1 MYIEL
6 TPEQRQ
12 LQAELRQYFS
22 NLITPEEALAMES
35 DRHNEAYRAIIKRM
49 GTDGK
54 LGVGWPK
61 EFGGLG
67 FGPIE
72 QQIFVNEAARADVPL
87 PAVTLQTV
95 GPTLQKYGSDVQKK
109 KFLPGILTGDV
120 HFAIGYSEPE
130 AGTDLASLR
139 TTAVRRREGAEEFY
153 VVNGQKMWTTGG
165 HDADYL
171 WLAVRTD
178 PEAVKH
184 KGISILIVDTK
195 DPGYSW
201 TPIILSDGAHHTN
214 ATYFNDVRVPV
225 DMLVGEENA
234 GWRLITTQLNH
245 ERVMLG
251 PAGKVAVIYDKVH
264 AWASKPGGNGVTPL
278 DHDDVRRLLG
288 EIKSIWRINELL
300 NWQVAAGGETIEVA
314 DAAATKVFGTERI
327 QKVGRLAEEIVGK
340 YGNPAEPD
348 TGELLAW
355 LDSQTKRN
363 LVITFGGGVNE
374 VMREMIAASGLEVP
388 RVPR

>member
-1 MYIEL
+1 MFIEL

-22 NLITPEEALAMES
+22 TLISPEEAKAMES
-35 DRHNEAYRAIIKRM
+35 DRHNEAYRAVIKRM
-49 GTDGK
+49 GSDGK

-67 FGPIE
+67 FGPVE
-72 QQIFVNEAARADVPL
+72 QSIFVNEAARADVPL

-95 GPTLQKYGSDVQKK
+95 GPTLQVYGTDEQKK
-109 KFLPGILTGDV
+109 RFLPAILAGEV

-139 TTAVRRREGAEEFY
+139 TSAVRRRDESGDY
-153 VVNGQKMWTTGG
+153 YSVNGQKIWTTGA
-165 HDADYL
+165 HDADYI

-178 PEAVKH
+178 PEAPKH

-214 ATYFNDVRVPV
+214 ASYYNDVRVPA
-225 DMLVGEENA
+225 DMLVGQENA
-234 GWRLITTQLNH
+234 GWKLITTQLNH

-251 PAGKVAVIYDKVH
+251 PAGKVAGIYDRVH
-264 AWASKPGGNGVTPL
+264 AWASKPGSNGMTPI
-278 DHDDVRRLLG
+278 DQGDVRRLLG
-288 EIKSIWRINELL
+288 EIRAIWRINELL
-300 NWQVAAGGETIEVA
+300 NWQVAAAGETIAVA
-314 DAAATKVFGTERI
+314 DAAATKVFSTERI
-327 QKVGRLAEEIVGK
+327 QRVGRLAEEIVGAH
-340 YGNPAEPD
+340 GDPADQE
-348 TGELLAW
+348 TAELLDW

-374 VMREMIAASGLEVP
+374 VMREMIAASGLQVP

>member
-1 MYIEL
+1 MTFIDL

-12 LQAELRQYFS
+12 LQAELREYFS
-22 NLITPEEALAMES
+22 TLISPEERDAMET
-35 DRHNEAYRAIIKRM
+35 DRHNEAYRAVIKRM
-49 GTDGK
+49 GADGK

-67 FGPIE
+67 FGPVE
-72 QQIFVNEAARADVPL
+72 QSIFVNEAARADVPL

-95 GPTLQKYGSDVQKK
+95 GPTLQVYGTEAQKK
-109 KFLPGILTGDV
+109 KFLPAILAGEV

-139 TTAVRRREGAEEFY
+139 TSAVRHGDEY
-153 VVNGQKMWTTGG
+153 IVNGQKMWTTGA
-165 HDADYL
+165 HDADYI
-171 WLAVRTD
+171 WLAARTD
-178 PEAVKH
+178 PEAAKH

-214 ATYFNDVRVPV
+214 ASYYNDVHVPA
-225 DMLVGEENA
+225 DMLVGEEHA
-234 GWRLITTQLNH
+234 GWKLITTQLNH

-251 PAGKVAVIYDKVH
+251 PAGKVAGIYDRVH
-264 AWASKPGGNGVTPL
+264 AWASKPGSNGVTPL
-278 DHDDVRRLLG
+278 ENENVRRALG
-288 EIKSIWRINELL
+288 EIRAVWRINELL
-300 NWQVAAGGETIEVA
+300 NWQVAAAGETIAVA
-314 DAAATKVFGTERI
+314 DAAATKVFSTERI
-327 QKVGRLAEEIVGK
+327 QRIGRLAEEIVGA

-348 TGELLAW
+348 TAELLRW

-374 VMREMIAASGLEVP
+374 VMREMIAASGLKVP

>member
-1 MYIEL
+1 M
-6 TPEQRQ
+6 
-12 LQAELRQYFS
+12 
-22 NLITPEEALAMES
+22 
-35 DRHNEAYRAIIKRM
+35 
-49 GTDGK
+49 
-54 LGVGWPK
+54 
-61 EFGGLG
+61 
-67 FGPIE
+67 
-72 QQIFVNEAARADVPL
+72 
-87 PAVTLQTV
+87 QTV
-95 GPTLQKYGSDVQKK
+95 GPTLQKYGTELQKK
-109 KFLPGILTGDV
+109 KFLPGILAGDV

-139 TTAVRRREGAEEFY
+139 TSAVRHGDEY
-153 VVNGQKMWTTGG
+153 IVNGQKIWTTGG

-184 KGISILIVDTK
+184 KGISILIVDTT

-225 DMLVGEENA
+225 EMLVGEENA

-251 PAGKVAVIYDKVH
+251 PAGKVAAIYDRVH
-264 AWASKPGGNGVTPL
+264 AWASKPGGNGVTPI
-278 DHDDVRRLLG
+278 DHDDVQRAARRDQGDLADQRAAQLAG
-288 EIKSIWRINELL
+288 RRRRREID
-300 NWQVAAGGETIEVA
+300 VA

-340 YGNPAEPD
+340 YGNPAESADRRAAGMAGQPD
-348 TGELLAW
+348 QAQPGHHLRWRRQRGDAR
-355 LDSQTKRN
+355 DDR
-363 LVITFGGGVNE
+363 GVGPE
-374 VMREMIAASGLEVP
+374 GSAGSAVSGASRRHPAGRCRDASRP
-388 RVPR
+388 RARASRGSVAIR

>member
-1 MYIEL
+1 MFIDL

-22 NLITPEEALAMES
+22 TLISPEEANAMES
-35 DRHNEAYRAIIKRM
+35 DRHNAAYRAVIKRM
-49 GTDGK
+49 GSDGK

-67 FGPIE
+67 FGPVE
-72 QQIFVNEAARADVPL
+72 QSIFVNEAQRADVPL

-95 GPTLQKYGSDVQKK
+95 GPTLQVYGNEAQKK
-109 KFLPGILTGDV
+109 KFLPAILAGEV

-139 TTAVRRREGAEEFY
+139 TSAVRHGDEWI
-153 VVNGQKMWTTGG
+153 VNGQKIWTTGA
-165 HDADYL
+165 HDADYI

-178 PEAVKH
+178 PEAPKH

-214 ATYFNDVRVPV
+214 ASYYNDVRVPA

-251 PAGKVAVIYDKVH
+251 PAGKVAGVYDRVH
-264 AWASKPGGNGVTPL
+264 AWASKPGSNGVTPIENAN
-278 DHDDVRRLLG
+278 VKRALG
-288 EIKSIWRINELL
+288 EIHAIYRINELL
-300 NWQVAAGGETIEVA
+300 NWQVAAAGETIQVA
-314 DAAATKVFGTERI
+314 DAAATKVFSTERI
-327 QKVGRLAEEIVGK
+327 QRVGRLAEEIVGA
-340 YGNPAEPD
+340 YGNSADPETA
-348 TGELLAW
+348 ELLEW

-374 VMREMIAASGLEVP
+374 VMREMIAASGLKVP